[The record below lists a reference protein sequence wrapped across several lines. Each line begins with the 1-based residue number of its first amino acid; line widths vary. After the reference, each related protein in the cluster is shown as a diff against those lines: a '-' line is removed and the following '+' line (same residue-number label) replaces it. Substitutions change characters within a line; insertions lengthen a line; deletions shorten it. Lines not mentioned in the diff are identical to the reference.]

1 MIIDLGQTID
11 FIRKGKN
18 ISIKILTTGVISRSQ
33 YHRIINNQSEIS
45 AVTFFKLLEQLN
57 VSIEEFMYIGNSFKE
72 DEFKR
77 LFKNVKRAFL
87 EKNIE
92 KLEELK
98 LYSLNLHKKS
108 LIEKYKH
115 IYLVIDLLINRLNL
129 NNDYSKQNEI
139 QYYLLNL
146 NFFTHYDLVL
156 YINTYFS
163 FSRETNELMI
173 TNIFNSANKYKNLK
187 QYESE
192 LVKILINMIIIEIE
206 EKDILKVHKY
216 TQILVNLNI
225 SDELLLEQVLQ
236 NFFIGLSL
244 IITEDCPN
252 GILITKRNIDFLKQ
266 LNNSYWRVLE
276 NIYAVTI
283 TVINKK

>member
-1 MIIDLGQTID
+1 MIIDLGKTID

-18 ISIKILTTGVISRSQ
+18 ISIKLLTSGVISRSQ

-57 VSIEEFMYIGNSFKE
+57 VSIEEFMFIGNSFKE

-77 LFKNVKRAFL
+77 LFKNVKKAFL
-87 EKNIE
+87 EKDTE
-92 KLEELK
+92 KLENLK
-98 LYSLNLHKKS
+98 LYSLNLYKKS

-115 IYLVIDLLINRLNL
+115 IYLIIDLLVNRLNL
-129 NNDYSKQNEI
+129 NNDYRKQNEI

-163 FSRETNELMI
+163 FSREINELMI
-173 TNIFNSANKYKNLK
+173 NNIFNSANKYKNLK

-192 LVKILINMIIIEIE
+192 LVKILVNMIIIEIE

-216 TQILVNLNI
+216 AQILVNLNI

-244 IITEDCPN
+244 IITEDCQN
-252 GILITKRNIDFLKQ
+252 GILITKKNIDFLKQ
-266 LNNSYWRVLE
+266 LNNSYWRILE
-276 NIYAVTI
+276 NIYIVTI
-283 TVINKK
+283 HVMNEK

>member
-129 NNDYSKQNEI
+129 NNDYSKQHEI